1 MRVQHKSIIVTGA
14 GNGIGEGIAKRLAAE
29 GGKVIV
35 NDINEAGGQRV
46 VAEIMAAGG
55 TAAFFKADVTQSSD
69 VKALVDEA
77 LRLHGRLDVVVNNAG
92 WTHRNRPMLEVSE
105 EEFDKVYAINV

>member
-46 VAEIMAAGG
+46 VAEIMAGG
-55 TAAFFKADVTQSSD
+55 VTSAFFKAAGTQSAD
-69 VKALVDEA
+69 VKAVVDDA
-77 LRLHGRLDVVVNNAG
+77 LGLHGRLDVVVNNAG

-105 EEFDKVYAINV
+105 EEFDKVYA